1 MPAFNTSLNVVGDC
15 QEDHRCASLCFDAGP
30 QKNRMSK
37 EQTKSKQ
44 TAELDQSELA
54 RSIIESLLEHT
65 TVVSDL
71 IALMAQ
77 ALDPD
82 TTKALTLTPQWQ
94 AYLESRRRMETTRA
108 EVEKFV
114 ELCKRAEDD

>member
-1 MPAFNTSLNVVGDC
+1 MD
-15 QEDHRCASLCFDAGP
+15 D
-30 QKNRMSK
+30 
-37 EQTKSKQ
+37 EQTKSESTTEPSQ
-44 TAELDQSELA
+44 FELA
-54 RSIIESLLEHT
+54 HSIIDSLLEHT

-114 ELCKRAEDD
+114 ELCKQETDRDHE

>member
-1 MPAFNTSLNVVGDC
+1 
-15 QEDHRCASLCFDAGP
+15 
-30 QKNRMSK
+30 MSD
-37 EQTKSKQ
+37 EQTKPEP
-44 TAELDQSELA
+44 APELDQSELA
-54 RSIIESLLEHT
+54 HSIIESLLEHT

-94 AYLESRRRMETTRA
+94 AYLESRRRMEQTRS
-108 EVEKFV
+108 EVERFV
-114 ELCKRAEDD
+114 AHLRQPE

>member
-1 MPAFNTSLNVVGDC
+1 
-15 QEDHRCASLCFDAGP
+15 
-30 QKNRMSK
+30 MSD
-37 EQTKSKQ
+37 EQTKSDS

-54 RSIIESLLEHT
+54 HSIIESLLEHT

-114 ELCKRAEDD
+114 ELSKRTEDD

>member
-1 MPAFNTSLNVVGDC
+1 
-15 QEDHRCASLCFDAGP
+15 
-30 QKNRMSK
+30 MSD
-37 EQTKSKQ
+37 EQPESAQ

-54 RSIIESLLEHT
+54 HAIIESLLEHT

-94 AYLESRRRMETTRA
+94 AYLESRRRMEKTRTD
-108 EVEKFV
+108 VERFV
-114 ELCKRAEDD
+114 AHLRQPE

>member
-1 MPAFNTSLNVVGDC
+1 
-15 QEDHRCASLCFDAGP
+15 
-30 QKNRMSK
+30 MSD
-37 EQTKSKQ
+37 EQTKSEQ
-44 TAELDQSELA
+44 TAQLDQTELA

-108 EVEKFV
+108 EVEQFV
-114 ELCKRAEDD
+114 ELCKRDDERE

>member
-1 MPAFNTSLNVVGDC
+1 LKTRTAEA
-15 QEDHRCASLCFDAGP
+15 QENAEDGGRISGQTIRLMEFM
-30 QKNRMSK
+30 MSD
-37 EQTKSKQ
+37 EQTKSEQ

-54 RSIIESLLEHT
+54 HSIIESLLEHT

-82 TTKALTLTPQWQ
+82 TPKL
-94 AYLESRRRMETTRA
+94 
-108 EVEKFV
+108 
-114 ELCKRAEDD
+114 